1 MALTTKQKNYIR
13 NNRSSK
19 SAEKIARELK
29 VDISAV
35 QEFLKSIEPE
45 KSPSKTKET
54 QISGKKK
61 MAFIGVMLAIPILFF
76 LILEAGLRIAD
87 YRGNLDLFIKPE
99 VFDGRIV
106 IPNPEFTGRYFFNV
120 RTMPNPST
128 DTFLAVKPENGYRV
142 FVMGGSTTNGY
153 PYGYNATFSRVFRD
167 ILQDTAPDRYIEVIN
182 VATSAINTYTL
193 YDQIDEILS
202 FEPDLI
208 LIYSGHNEYYGAL
221 GVGSSETFGAFPG
234 FIRTFLKLQRY
245 KTFLLVRDGITNFSA
260 WLARIRGQQGTP
272 TEGTLMQRMVGQQ
285 QIPLD
290 GRLYELGK
298 LQYQSNLNAIIRKF
312 ERRNV
317 PVMLGSLT
325 SNLIDQKPFISV
337 PFENHPPADEVFQRA
352 VRSFQAES
360 FEVAL
365 EDFIYARDLDALRFR
380 APSSFNQIIQETSNR
395 FSNVHYV
402 PIKEAFQEASE
413 HGLIGYNLMLEHL
426 HPNYTG
432 YHLMGMTFFE
442 AFVEAGSP
450 GIVLDL
456 SKRSSPEEYMRRMY
470 MTEYDKRVGDH
481 RIKLLVN
488 GWPFRDS
495 PDPQGYPRNY
505 RAFSLADSVAF
516 SMVNTSIRW
525 DLAKVRLAE
534 LYESRGMLNEALLEY
549 RGLMR
554 EQLYN
559 DSPFLRTARIFL
571 DKGDLR
577 NARTYLE
584 QALDI
589 EISAFGAKMLGA
601 IEVDAGN
608 LDRGIELLEAAR
620 SLEPLDPQTLFNLSG
635 AYGLK
640 NEFDKADEILKILEQ
655 TNPNFPGARAWRI
668 QLNGHLRR

>member
-19 SAEKIARELK
+19 SADRIARELK
-29 VDISAV
+29 IEVTAV
-35 QEFLKSIEPE
+35 HEFLKSIDSE
-45 KSPSKTKET
+45 KSATNASSPKL
-54 QISGKKK
+54 SGKKK
-61 MAFIGVMLAIPILFF
+61 ILFAGIMFAIPVLFF
-76 LILEAGLRIAD
+76 VLLETGLRIAD
-87 YRGNLDLFIKPE
+87 YRGNLDLFIVPE

-106 IPNPEFTGRYFFNV
+106 VPNPEFTGRYFFNV
-120 RTMPNPST
+120 RTMPNPSS

-167 ILQDTAPDRYIEVIN
+167 MLQDTAPDRYVEVVN

-193 YDQIDEILS
+193 YDQVDEILA

-234 FIRTFLKLQRY
+234 FIRTYLRLQRY
-245 KTFLLVRDGITNFSA
+245 KTFLLIRDGITHFSA
-260 WLARIRGQQGTP
+260 WLGNLRGRDAIPIT
-272 TEGTLMQRMVGQQ
+272 GTLMERMVGQQ

-298 LQYQSNLNAIIRKF
+298 LQYQSNLNAIIKKF

-317 PVMLGSLT
+317 PVMIGSLT
-325 SNLIDQKPFISV
+325 SNLKDQKPFISV
-337 PFENHPPADEVFQRA
+337 PFEKHPPADEVFKRA
-352 VRSFQAES
+352 LTYYQSET
-360 FEVAL
+360 FEAAL

-380 APSSFNQIIQETSNR
+380 APSSFNSLIREITDRSP
-395 FSNVHYV
+395 NVHYV
-402 PIKEAFQEASE
+402 PIKEAFLEASE
-413 HGLIGYNLMLEHL
+413 HGIIGFNLMLEHL

-432 YHLMGMTFFE
+432 YHFMGLTFFQ
-442 AFVEAGSP
+442 AFLDANTP
-450 GIVLDL
+450 GIELDL
-456 SKRSSPEEYMRRMY
+456 SKLSSPEEYMKRMY
-470 MTEYDKRVGDH
+470 MTEFDKRVGDH

-488 GWPFRDS
+488 GWPFTDR
-495 PDPQGYPRNY
+495 PDPNGYPRNY
-505 RAFSLADSVAF
+505 RPFSIADSVAF
-516 SMVNTSIRW
+516 STVNTNIRW

-534 LYESRGMLNEALLEY
+534 IFEARGMLNEALMEY

-554 EQLYN
+554 EQPYN

-571 DKGDLR
+571 DMGDLP
-577 NARTYLE
+577 NARVYLE
-584 QALDI
+584 QAIDI
-589 EISAFGAKMLGA
+589 EVSAFAAKMLGA

-608 LDRGIELLEAAR
+608 IDRGIELLEQAR
-620 SLEPLDPQTLFNLSG
+620 SLEPYDPQTLFNLSG

-640 NEFDKADEILKILEQ
+640 NQFEKADEILKILEQ
-655 TNPNFPGARAWRI
+655 RNPNFPGARSWRI

>member
-19 SAEKIARELK
+19 SADKIARELK
-29 VDISAV
+29 IEVTAV
-35 QEFLKSIEPE
+35 HEFLKSIDSE
-45 KSPSKTKET
+45 KSATNASSP
-54 QISGKKK
+54 QLSGKKK
-61 MAFIGVMLAIPILFF
+61 LLFAGIMFAIPVLFF
-76 LILEAGLRIAD
+76 VLLETGLRITD
-87 YRGNLDLFIKPE
+87 YRGNLDLFIVPE

-106 IPNPEFTGRYFFNV
+106 VPNPEFTGRYFFNV
-120 RTMPNPST
+120 RTMPNPSS

-167 ILQDTAPDRYIEVIN
+167 MLQDTAPDRYVEVVN

-193 YDQIDEILS
+193 YDQVDEILAY
-202 FEPDLI
+202 EPDLI

-234 FIRTFLKLQRY
+234 FIRTYLRLQRY
-245 KTFLLVRDGITNFSA
+245 KTFLLIRDGITSFSA
-260 WLARIRGQQGTP
+260 WLGNLRGRDAIPIT
-272 TEGTLMQRMVGQQ
+272 GTLMERMVGQQ

-317 PVMLGSLT
+317 PVMIGSLT
-325 SNLIDQKPFISV
+325 SNLKDQKPFISV
-337 PFENHPPADEVFQRA
+337 PFEQHPPAEEVFKRA
-352 VRSFQAES
+352 LTSYQAET
-360 FEVAL
+360 FEAAL

-380 APSSFNQIIQETSNR
+380 APSSFNSLIREITDRSP
-395 FSNVHYV
+395 NVHYV

-413 HGLIGYNLMLEHL
+413 HGIIGFNLMLEHL

-432 YHLMGMTFFE
+432 YHLMGLTFFQ
-442 AFVEAGSP
+442 AFIDANTP
-450 GIVLDL
+450 GIELDL
-456 SKRSSPEEYMRRMY
+456 SKLSTPEEYMRRMY
-470 MTEYDKRVGDH
+470 MTEFDKRVGDH

-488 GWPFRDS
+488 GWPFTDR
-495 PDPQGYPRNY
+495 PDPNGYPRNY
-505 RAFSLADSVAF
+505 RPFSIADSVAF
-516 SMVNTSIRW
+516 STVNTNIRW

-534 LYESRGMLNEALLEY
+534 IFEARGMLNEALMEY

-554 EQLYN
+554 EQPYN

-571 DKGDLR
+571 DIGDLR
-577 NARTYLE
+577 NARVYLE
-584 QALDI
+584 QALEI
-589 EISAFGAKMLGA
+589 EVSAFAAKMLGA

-608 LDRGIELLEAAR
+608 IDRGIELLEQAR
-620 SLEPLDPQTLFNLSG
+620 SFEPYDPQTLFNLSG

-640 NEFDKADEILKILEQ
+640 NQFEKADEILKILEQ
-655 TNPNFPGARAWRI
+655 RNPNFPGARSWRI